1 MEGSTQMSFENAIHA
16 RAITLDALSLEMCAE
31 SGSGHPTSA
40 MSIGHLISVLMYRTM
55 RWLPDNPNTPTSDR
69 LVLSEGHAV
78 PAVYAALADIGAI
91 VEWNG
96 EPVQLNPEHLKTLRE
111 ADSPLDGHPNPKEG
125 VSFFDAATGSLGQG
139 LSVAAGLGIAA
150 FADNS
155 GRKTYCIIGDGEA
168 REGQITEAL
177 DFIMDHNLTNVLP
190 IFNCNSYGQAGPVS
204 KQQSPERIAAK
215 LKAFGFEV
223 VTIDGHSPNEIKS
236 AFDQFNIDGRTQPMA
251 VVAKTVKGWG
261 APSMQGGN
269 WHGKPA
275 SKQQVQQVVDELR
288 QTGLKLT
295 SSLATA
301 SVAIPEPPT
310 QTTQTNNVDV
320 MSFKEAMAKWDMTSM
335 LQSGKMATR
344 KAYGIA
350 LRALGHGND
359 RIWAVDADVSNST
372 FSNSFGNDPEL
383 CDRFVECKI
392 AEQNMYSV
400 GAGLSAAGKIPFC
413 STFSKFITRGYD
425 QIEMAINSGANIKIV
440 GSHSGISLAADGPSQ
455 MSLPDI
461 AWFRSFGTMKDHYGN
476 PGCYVLQ
483 PADAWAAYGLTVAM
497 SNHVGC
503 SYLRTFRPEVEMI
516 YDEKTKFELGGM
528 EVLTQG
534 RDVLIVSAGYMI
546 HECNKAIEELDRLAI
561 DATLLDLYSLP
572 FDEERLLD
580 LANENNG
587 NVFVVEDNYG
597 GSLGSA
603 VADVCASSGDA
614 FTVEQLH
621 VRRIPKSTRTPE
633 DILRMCGLHY
643 TDIARG
649 AASMLGVPV
658 SNGV

>member
-1 MEGSTQMSFENAIHA
+1 MSFENAIHA
-16 RAITLDALSLEMCAE
+16 RAIKLDTMSLEMCAE

-55 RWLPDNPNTPTSDR
+55 RWLPSDPDCPTADR

-78 PAVYAALADIGAI
+78 PAVYAAMADIGAT
-91 VEWNG
+91 VEWSG
-96 EPVQLNPEHLKTLRE
+96 EPIALNPGHLKTLRE
-111 ADSPLDGHPNPKEG
+111 ANSPLDGHPNPKEG
-125 VSFFDAATGSLGQG
+125 VAFFDAATGSLGQG
-139 LSVAAGLGIAA
+139 LSVAAGLGLAA
-150 FADNS
+150 FSDNT

-177 DFIMDHNLTNVLP
+177 DFIMDHKLTNVLP
-190 IFNCNSYGQAGPVS
+190 IFNCNQYGQAGAVS
-204 KQQSPERIAAK
+204 EQQSPERLAAK
-215 LKAFGFEV
+215 LEAFGFEV
-223 VTIDGHSPNEIKS
+223 AVIDGHNPNAIKT
-236 AFDQFNIDGRTQPMA
+236 AFDQFNVDNRTIPMA
-251 VVAKTVKGWG
+251 VVAKTIKGWG
-261 APSMQGGN
+261 APSMQGAN

-275 SKQQVQQVVDELR
+275 SKQQVQEIIAELK
-288 QTGLKLT
+288 QTGMQLT
-295 SSLATA
+295 SSMVTA
-301 SVAIPEPPT
+301 PVNIPEPPT
-310 QTTQTNNVDV
+310 PISYNADATNV
-320 MSFKEAMAKWDMTSM
+320 MSFKEAMAAWDMSTV

-350 LRALGHGND
+350 LRALGHGNKNV
-359 RIWAVDADVSNST
+359 WAVDADVSNST
-372 FSNSFGNDPEL
+372 FSNTFGNDGDL
-383 CDRFVECKI
+383 ANRFVECKI

-461 AWFRSFGTMKDHYGN
+461 AWFRSFGTMVDHYGN

-483 PADAWAAYGLTVAM
+483 PADAWAAYGLTIAM
-497 SNHVGC
+497 SEHIGC
-503 SYLRTFRPEVEMI
+503 SYLRTFRPEVEML
-516 YDEKTKFELGGM
+516 YDENTKFELGGM

-534 RDVLIVSAGYMI
+534 RDLLIVSAGYMI
-546 HECNKAIEELDRLAI
+546 HECNKAIEELDRLGV

-587 NVFVVEDNYG
+587 NVLVVEDNYG

-603 VADVCASSGDA
+603 VADACTTSGDA

-643 TDIARG
+643 TDITNG
-649 AASMLGVPV
+649 AASLLGVHAT
-658 SNGV
+658 S

>member
-1 MEGSTQMSFENAIHA
+1 MSFENAIHA
-16 RAITLDALSLEMCAE
+16 RAIVLDTLSLEMCAE

-40 MSIGHLISVLMYRTM
+40 MSIGHLVAVLMYRTM
-55 RWLPDNPNTPTSDR
+55 RWLPDNPECKTADR

-78 PAVYAALADIGAI
+78 PAVYAAMADIGAT
-91 VEWNG
+91 VYWNG
-96 EPVQLNPEHLKTLRE
+96 EPVKLNPDHLKTLRE

-125 VSFFDAATGSLGQG
+125 ISFFDAATGSLGQG
-139 LSVAAGLGIAA
+139 LSVAAGLGLAA
-150 FADNS
+150 TADNT

-190 IFNCNSYGQAGPVS
+190 IFNCNSYGQAGAVS
-204 KQQSPERIAAK
+204 KQQSPERLADK
-215 LKAFGFEV
+215 LEAFGFDV
-223 VTIDGHSPNEIKS
+223 ATIDGHDPNAIKA
-236 AFDQFNIDGRTQPMA
+236 AFDQFNIQGRTQPMA
-251 VVAKTVKGWG
+251 VVAKTIKGWG
-261 APSMQGGN
+261 APSMQGGS

-275 SKQQVQQVVDELR
+275 SKQQVQDVIAELR
-288 QTGLKLT
+288 QTGIQLT

-301 SVAIPEPPT
+301 SIAIPSPPEST
-310 QTTQTNNVDV
+310 QQTTPSSNEI
-320 MSFKEAMAKWDMTSM
+320 MSFKEAMEKWDMSTV

-344 KAYGIA
+344 RAYGVA
-350 LRALGHGND
+350 LRALGHGNKNV
-359 RIWAVDADVSNST
+359 WAVDADVSNST
-372 FSNSFGNDPEL
+372 FSNVFGNDEEL
-383 CDRFVECKI
+383 EDRFVECKI

-461 AWFRSFGTMKDHYGN
+461 AWFRSFGTMTDHHGN

-483 PADAWAAYGLTVAM
+483 PADAWAAYGLTLAM
-497 SNHVGC
+497 AEHTGC
-503 SYLRTFRPEVEMI
+503 SYLRTFRPDVEMI
-516 YDEKTKFELGGM
+516 YDESTKFELGGM

-546 HECNKAIEELDRLAI
+546 HECNKAIEELDRLGI
-561 DATLLDLYSLP
+561 DASLLDLYSLP
-572 FDEERLLD
+572 FDEDRLLD

-603 VADVCASSGDA
+603 VADTCAASGDA

-621 VRRIPKSTRTPE
+621 VRRIPKSCRNPE
-633 DILRMCGLHY
+633 SVLKMCGLHY
-643 TDIARG
+643 TDIANG
-649 AASMLGVPV
+649 AALLLGVHAT
-658 SNGV
+658 S

>member
-1 MEGSTQMSFENAIHA
+1 MSFENAIHS
-16 RAITLDALSLEMCAE
+16 RAIVLDTLSLEMCAE

-40 MSIGHLISVLMYRTM
+40 MSIGHLVAVLLYRTM
-55 RWLPDNPNTPTSDR
+55 RWLPDDPECKTADR

-78 PAVYAALADIGAI
+78 PAVYAAMADIGAT
-91 VEWNG
+91 VEWSG
-96 EPVQLNPEHLKTLRE
+96 EPVKLNPDHLKTLRE

-125 VSFFDAATGSLGQG
+125 VTFFDAATGSLGQG
-139 LSVAAGLGIAA
+139 LSVAAGLGLAA
-150 FADNS
+150 TADKT
-155 GRKTYCIIGDGEA
+155 GRRTYCIIGDGEA

-190 IFNCNSYGQAGPVS
+190 IFNCNSYGQAGAVS
-204 KQQSPERIAAK
+204 EQQSAERIAAK
-215 LKAFGFEV
+215 LEAFGFEV
-223 VTIDGHSPNEIKS
+223 ATIDGHNPTAIKA
-236 AFDQFNIDGRTQPMA
+236 AFDQFAVEGRTRPMA

-275 SKQQVQQVVDELR
+275 SKKEVQNVIAELR
-288 QTGLKLT
+288 QTGIQLT
-295 SSLATA
+295 SSLATE
-301 SVAIPEPPT
+301 SIEIPSPPKPAEST
-310 QTTQTNNVDV
+310 GGSNTT
-320 MSFKEAMAKWDMTSM
+320 MSFREAMEKWDMTTV

-344 KAYGIA
+344 RAYGIA
-350 LRALGHGND
+350 LRALGHGNENV
-359 RIWAVDADVSNST
+359 WAVDADVSNST
-372 FSNSFGNDPEL
+372 FSNVFGNDSEL
-383 CDRFVECKI
+383 SDRFVECKI

-400 GAGLSAAGKIPFC
+400 GVGLSAAGKVPFC

-461 AWFRSFGTMKDHYGN
+461 AWFRSFGTMKDHYGS

-497 SNHVGC
+497 AGHVGC

-516 YDEKTKFELGGM
+516 YDENTKFELGGM
-528 EVLTQG
+528 EVLTEG
-534 RDVLIVSAGYMI
+534 RDILIVSAGYMI
-546 HECNKAIEELDRLAI
+546 HECNKAIDELDKLGI
-561 DATLLDLYSLP
+561 DASLLDLYSLP
-572 FDEERLLD
+572 FDDDRLLD

-603 VADVCASSGDA
+603 VADACAASGDA

-621 VRRIPKSTRTPE
+621 VRRIPKSCRTPE
-633 DILRMCGLHY
+633 SILRMCGLHF
-643 TDIARG
+643 TDIANG
-649 AASMLGVPV
+649 AASLLGVHAN
-658 SNGV
+658 S

>member
-1 MEGSTQMSFENAIHA
+1 MSFENAIHA
-16 RAITLDALSLEMCAE
+16 RAIALDTMALEMCAE

-55 RWLPDNPNTPTSDR
+55 LWLPDQPDCMESDR

-78 PAVYAALADIGAI
+78 PAVYAAMADIGAT
-91 VEWNG
+91 VNWNG
-96 EPVQLNPEHLKTLRE
+96 EPVKLNPGHLKTLRE
-111 ADSPLDGHPNPKEG
+111 ADSPLDGHPNPMEG
-125 VSFFDAATGSLGQG
+125 VAFFDAATGSLGQG
-139 LSVAAGLGIAA
+139 LSVAAGLGLAA
-150 FADNS
+150 NADNT
-155 GRKTYCIIGDGEA
+155 GRKIYCIIGDGEA

-177 DFIMDHNLTNVLP
+177 DFIMDHALTNVLP
-190 IFNCNSYGQAGPVS
+190 IFNCNSYGQAGAVS
-204 KQQSPERIAAK
+204 KQQSPERLTEK
-215 LKAFGFEV
+215 LKACGYEV
-223 VTIDGHSPNEIKS
+223 STIDGHSPNEIKE
-236 AFDQFNIDGRTQPMA
+236 AFDAFNTEARTKPMA
-251 VVAKTVKGWG
+251 VVAKTIKGWG

-275 SKQQVQQVVDELR
+275 TKETLQTAIAELR
-288 QTGLKLT
+288 QTGMKLT
-295 SSLATA
+295 SSLDTA
-301 SVAIPEPPT
+301 SIAIPTPSSSTSE
-310 QTTQTNNVDV
+310 TTTVQHTRT
-320 MSFKEAMAKWDMTSM
+320 MSFNEAMEKWDMVTV

-344 KAYGIA
+344 RAYGIA
-350 LRALGHGND
+350 LRALGHANTN
-359 RIWAVDADVSNST
+359 IWAVDADVSNST
-372 FSNSFGNDPEL
+372 FSNVFGNDEAL
-383 CDRFVECKI
+383 ADRFVECKI

-461 AWFRSFGTMKDHYGN
+461 AWFRSFGTMTDHHGN

-497 SNHVGC
+497 AEHNGC

-516 YDEKTKFELGGM
+516 YDQNTTFELGGM
-528 EVLTQG
+528 EVLTEG

-546 HECNKAIEELDRLAI
+546 HECNKAIDELDRLGV

-587 NVFVVEDNYG
+587 KVYVVEDNYG
-597 GSLGSA
+597 ASLGSA
-603 VADVCASSGDA
+603 VADACAASGDA
-614 FTVEQLH
+614 FTVEQLY
-621 VRRIPKSTRTPE
+621 VRRIPKSTRSPE
-633 DILRMCGLHY
+633 SILRMCGLHY
-643 TDIARG
+643 TDIAKG
-649 AASMLGVPV
+649 AASLLGVHV
-658 SNGV
+658 NS

>member
-1 MEGSTQMSFENAIHA
+1 
-16 RAITLDALSLEMCAE
+16 
-31 SGSGHPTSA
+31 
-40 MSIGHLISVLMYRTM
+40 
-55 RWLPDNPNTPTSDR
+55 
-69 LVLSEGHAV
+69 
-78 PAVYAALADIGAI
+78 
-91 VEWNG
+91 
-96 EPVQLNPEHLKTLRE
+96 
-111 ADSPLDGHPNPKEG
+111 DSPLDGHPNPMEG
-125 VSFFDAATGSLGQG
+125 VAFFDAATGSLGQG
-139 LSVAAGLGIAA
+139 LSVAAGLGLAAIA
-150 FADNS
+150 DDT
-155 GRKTYCIIGDGEA
+155 GRKIYCLIGDGES
-168 REGQITEAL
+168 REGQIVEAL

-190 IFNCNSYGQAGPVS
+190 IFNCNQYGQAGVVS
-204 KQQSPERIAAK
+204 EQQSPERLTAK
-215 LKAFGFEV
+215 LKAYGFEV
-223 VTIDGHSPNEIKS
+223 ATIDGHNPNEIKA
-236 AFDQFNIDGRTQPMA
+236 AFDSFNATGRTQPFA
-251 VVAKTVKGWG
+251 VVARTVKGWG

-275 SKQQVQQVVDELR
+275 SKAQVEGVISELR

-295 SSLATA
+295 SSLSTA
-301 SVAIPEPPT
+301 SISIPTPPAPAPST
-310 QTTQTNNVDV
+310 STKSEV
-320 MSFKEAMAKWDMTSM
+320 MSFKEAMTKWDMTTV
-335 LQSGKMATR
+335 LQSGKLATR

-350 LRALGHGND
+350 LRALGHANTEV
-359 RIWAVDADVSNST
+359 WAVDADVSNST
-372 FSNSFGNDPEL
+372 FSNTFSADSDL
-383 CDRFVECKI
+383 ADRFVECKI

-461 AWFRSFGTMKDHYGN
+461 AWFRSFGTMKDHHGN

-497 SNHVGC
+497 AEHVGC
-503 SYLRTFRPEVEMI
+503 SYLRTFRPDVEMI
-516 YDEKTKFELGGM
+516 YDESTKFELGGM

-534 RDVLIVSAGYMI
+534 RDILIVSAGYMI
-546 HECNKAIEELDRLAI
+546 HECNKAIEELDRLGV

-572 FDEERLLD
+572 FDEDQLLD

-587 NVFVVEDNYG
+587 QVFVVEDNYG

-603 VADVCASSGDA
+603 VADACAASGDA

-643 TDIARG
+643 TDIANG
-649 AASMLGVPV
+649 VAEQLGVHATT
-658 SNGV
+658 

>member
-1 MEGSTQMSFENAIHA
+1 MEGVA
-16 RAITLDALSLEMCAE
+16 
-31 SGSGHPTSA
+31 
-40 MSIGHLISVLMYRTM
+40 
-55 RWLPDNPNTPTSDR
+55 
-69 LVLSEGHAV
+69 
-78 PAVYAALADIGAI
+78 
-91 VEWNG
+91 
-96 EPVQLNPEHLKTLRE
+96 
-111 ADSPLDGHPNPKEG
+111 
-125 VSFFDAATGSLGQG
+125 FFDAATGSLGQG
-139 LSVAAGLGIAA
+139 LSVAAGLGLAAIA
-150 FADNS
+150 DDT
-155 GRKTYCIIGDGEA
+155 GRKIYCLIGDGES
-168 REGQITEAL
+168 REGQIVEAL

-190 IFNCNSYGQAGPVS
+190 IFNCNQYGQAGAVS
-204 KQQSPERIAAK
+204 EQQSPERLTAK
-215 LKAFGFEV
+215 LKAYGFEV
-223 VTIDGHSPNEIKS
+223 ATIDGHNPNEIKA
-236 AFDQFNIDGRTQPMA
+236 AFDSFNATGRTQPFA
-251 VVAKTVKGWG
+251 VVARTVKGWG

-275 SKQQVQQVVDELR
+275 SKAQVEGVISELR

-295 SSLATA
+295 SSLSTA
-301 SVAIPEPPT
+301 SISIPTPPAPAPST
-310 QTTQTNNVDV
+310 STKSEV
-320 MSFKEAMAKWDMTSM
+320 MSFKEAMTKWDMTTV
-335 LQSGKMATR
+335 LQSGKLATR

-350 LRALGHGND
+350 LRALGHANTEV
-359 RIWAVDADVSNST
+359 WAVDADVSNST
-372 FSNSFGNDPEL
+372 FSNTFSADSDL
-383 CDRFVECKI
+383 ADRFVECKI

-461 AWFRSFGTMKDHYGN
+461 AWFRSFGTMKDHHGN

-497 SNHVGC
+497 AEHVGC
-503 SYLRTFRPEVEMI
+503 SYLRTFRPDVEMI
-516 YDEKTKFELGGM
+516 YDESTKFELGGM

-534 RDVLIVSAGYMI
+534 RDILIVSAGYMI
-546 HECNKAIEELDRLAI
+546 HECNKAIEELDRLGV

-572 FDEERLLD
+572 FDEDQLLD

-587 NVFVVEDNYG
+587 QVFVVEDNYG

-603 VADVCASSGDA
+603 VADACAASGDA

-643 TDIARG
+643 TDIANG
-649 AASMLGVPV
+649 VAEQLGVHATT
-658 SNGV
+658 